1 MLRCHG
7 RVDASA
13 GVRVKSFIKV
23 LSHPKIFFL
32 ESQLRY
38 AKSRILSDGFSIT
51 QAYEI
56 SAVP

>member
-13 GVRVKSFIKV
+13 GVRDKSIIKV

-38 AKSRILSDGFSIT
+38 AKSTILSEGFSIT
-51 QAYEI
+51 QAYKI
-56 SAVP
+56 SAVS